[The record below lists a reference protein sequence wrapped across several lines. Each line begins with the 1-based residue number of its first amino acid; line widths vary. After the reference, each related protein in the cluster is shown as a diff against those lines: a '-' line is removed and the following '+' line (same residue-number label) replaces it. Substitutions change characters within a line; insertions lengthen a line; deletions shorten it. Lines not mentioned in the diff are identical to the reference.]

1 MIVLTDVLSREEVL
15 AIRDGLAAAPFHDGL
30 ATAGA
35 AAGRVKD
42 NQQARGDDPAVIALA
57 RRVRL
62 ALEAHPIMR
71 SFARP
76 VRWSRLM
83 FSRYGPEQQYG
94 LHADNAAMYA
104 QGGWPLRTDFSFTL
118 FLSDPDTYEGGALS
132 VRDLSGDREFRPDA
146 GSAVLY
152 PTGHLHR
159 VTPVVRG
166 VRLACVG
173 WMQSLVRGADQRE
186 ILYDLDQIRNGMPAQ
201 DSALLLD
208 KTIGNLLRMWGE
220 D

>member
-1 MIVLTDVLSREEVL
+1 MILLTDVLTRDEVL
-15 AIRDGLAAAPFHDGL
+15 TVREGLADAPFHDGG

-35 AAGRVKD
+35 AAGRVKH
-42 NQQARGDDPAVIALA
+42 NEQARSDNPVVIALA

-62 ALEAHPIMR
+62 ALEAHPVVR

-76 VRWSRLM
+76 VRWSGLL

-94 LHADNAAMYA
+94 LHADNATMYA
-104 QGGWPLRTDFSFTL
+104 EGGWPLRTDVSFTL
-118 FLSDPDTYEGGALS
+118 FLSDPETYEGGALS
-132 VRDLSGDREFRPDA
+132 VRDLSGDREFRLQA

-152 PTGHLHR
+152 PTGCLHR
-159 VTPVVRG
+159 VTPVARG

-173 WMQSLVRGADQRE
+173 WMQSLVRSADQRE
-186 ILYDLDQIRNGMPAQ
+186 VLYDLERARSGMSPD

-208 KTIGNLLRMWGE
+208 KVIGNLLRMWSE